1 MPETT
6 TGTAQDNNV
15 QSNQSGA
22 DPQAA
27 SETQATWE
35 TILATLP
42 EETQALYSTHVQG
55 LRSARESERRAH
67 RDLAGQLRE
76 ASQQAEAG
84 SKLKTQLEQLESQ
97 LEEQTRKADFA
108 TEATGQGV
116 ANIRLAYLA
125 AQEFDVIDRRG
136 IIDWKKLQVAAPELF
151 RQSQPARGNAGAGT
165 AAPPSPAADMNAFI
179 RRAAGRSG

>member
-1 MPETT
+1 MPETGNT
-6 TGTAQDNNV
+6 QDNT
-15 QSNQSGA
+15 QPDTSGTTQEA
-22 DPQAA
+22 GG
-27 SETQATWE
+27 ETQATWE
-35 TILATLP
+35 AILETLP
-42 EETQALYSTHVQG
+42 EETRALYESHTQG
-55 LRSARESERRAH
+55 LRSALESERRAH
-67 RDLAGQLRE
+67 KDLAGQLRE

-84 SKLKTQLEQLESQ
+84 SKLKTQLEQLENQ

-116 ANIRLAYLA
+116 ANVRLAYLA

-136 IIDWKKLQVAAPELF
+136 IIDWKKLQTAAPELF

-165 AAPPSPAADMNAFI
+165 AAPPTPAQDMNAFI